1 MTEDPNCFATVELTE
16 SIQLT
21 THFAM
26 NVSDFFSSTN
36 VMTNFINNLCALLNI
51 VDTSRV
57 KVVGVH
63 SGSTT
68 VTTVISPT
76 ANATVTTSNGTN
88 TTDQTLPQI
97 QNQLNSNANNA
108 NFSNALGAAVGSQL
122 LSLSSSYY
130 PLTVATEEESSNIGM
145 IGGLVAASILIV
157 IVGVVTFVYCVR
169 RRSKITEMPVSED
182 ESLQDKEGNNPIVM
196 TSENR
201 NVMRAR
207 EEKNSLQFDKEGII
221 DERFD

>member
-1 MTEDPNCFATVELTE
+1 
-16 SIQLT
+16 
-21 THFAM
+21 M

-36 VMTNFINNLCALLNI
+36 IMTNFINNLCALLNI

-76 ANATVTTSNGTN
+76 TNATVTTSNGTN

-97 QNQLNSNANNA
+97 QSQLNSNSNSA
-108 NFSNALGAAVGSQL
+108 NFSNSLGAAVGSTV
-122 LSLSSSYY
+122 LSFSSSYY
-130 PLTVATEEESSNIGM
+130 PLTVAAEEESSNIG
-145 IGGLVAASILIV
+145 IIAGLVVAALMIV
-157 IVGVVTFVYCVR
+157 VAGVITFVYCVR

-182 ESLQDKEGNNPIVM
+182 ESLHDKEGNNPIVM

-207 EEKNSLQFDKEGII
+207 EEKNSLQYDKENMIE
-221 DERFD
+221 ERFD